1 MLIIIFRITTEK
13 KTKKTYSKRNKNFK
27 RHTKS
32 KYLKQNQA
40 VIKKKMNKDTG
51 LIGNKYQNGRQK
63 PYCIRDYI
71 NCKGINTLIKRQRLT
86 KWKK

>member
-1 MLIIIFRITTEK
+1 
-13 KTKKTYSKRNKNFK
+13 
-27 RHTKS
+27 
-32 KYLKQNQA
+32 
-40 VIKKKMNKDTG
+40 MNKDTG

-86 KWKK
+86 KWKKQLRKKTNIGSKTQTDWEQKN